1 MKELREQLE
10 RYLPPVFAGKSIDEL
25 TGNAICWRTIL
36 NLKSKSKDL
45 PSDQR
50 IPADCFIR
58 YKSRKVLVVR
68 DRFLDWWLSQLT
80 WDEEYQES

>member
-10 RYLPPVFAGKSIDEL
+10 RHLPPIFAGNSLDEL

-36 NLKSKSKDL
+36 NLKSKSKNL
-45 PSDQR
+45 SSDQR

-68 DRFLDWWLSQLT
+68 DRFLDWWFRHLS
-80 WDEEYQES
+80 